1 MKTPSHL
8 WVVGIV
14 SLVWNAGGAYD
25 YVMTN
30 TRNEAYMSMMTA
42 EQIAYFDSFPS
53 WTVAVWAIGIW
64 GAVLGSLLLLLRS
77 RFAHPTFIA
86 SFGGMVLN
94 MIYGLTVG
102 NSAMTG
108 SMGAVGLMFTIAIF
122 VIGVLLIIYSK
133 RMSTVGVL
141 R

>member
-122 VIGVLLIIYSK
+122 VIGVLLIMYSK